1 MIPNYE
7 QAIYEHK
14 RGAAQVTADLQRL
27 LSSVEEA
34 TLHFDMELQAVQPE
48 GGADYDEGGD
58 DDAGGEEYE
67 DEFKPLT
74 VKSFFRT

>member
-48 GGADYDEGGD
+48 GGADYYEGGD
-58 DDAGGEEYE
+58 DDGGGGEYE

>member
-48 GGADYDEGGD
+48 GNAEANEDGEYGD
-58 DDAGGEEYE
+58 EYE

-74 VKSFFRT
+74 VKSFLRT

>member
-48 GGADYDEGGD
+48 GNAEANEDEYGD
-58 DDAGGEEYE
+58 EYE
-67 DEFKPLT
+67 DEYKPLT
-74 VKSFFRT
+74 VKSFLRT

>member
-48 GGADYDEGGD
+48 GGAEYNEGEDDEV
-58 DDAGGEEYE
+58 GGEEYE

>member
-48 GGADYDEGGD
+48 GGAEYYEGEDDEV
-58 DDAGGEEYE
+58 GGEEYE

>member
-48 GGADYDEGGD
+48 GGAEYYEGEDDEV
-58 DDAGGEEYE
+58 GGEEHE

>member
-48 GGADYDEGGD
+48 GGAEYYEGEDDEV
-58 DDAGGEEYE
+58 GGEEYE

-74 VKSFFRT
+74 AKSFFRT